1 MSFLIGVGAYFIGIP
16 FAVLIAVIV
25 FILEFVPVVG
35 AYISGAIGILFA
47 LTQGWQVALIY
58 AIFVTIMQ
66 GVLDGQILAPR
77 ILGRSVGIH
86 PIISIFALIALA
98 QLFGLFGALL
108 AVPLAACV
116 QIYIVAFWKE
126 WKARHPEEFPPE
138 EKDPTPAKVPGHSTA
153 KT

>member
-1 MSFLIGVGAYFIGIP
+1 M
-16 FAVLIAVIV
+16 LIAVIV

-86 PIISIFALIALA
+86 PIISIFALIAMA

-108 AVPLAACV
+108 AVPLAACALDV
-116 QIYIVAFWKE
+116 TIVISSSSI
-126 WKARHPEEFPPE
+126 PIEFSMPI
-138 EKDPTPAKVPGHSTA
+138 AAPGPRWMSCVFQPWPLIFND
-153 KT
+153 